1 MTHTYI
7 HTIKQSLMYT
17 ERLTLYSCISPPNDA
32 YLHTYNRTIFAY
44 FFTTSTG
51 KHMDIKNQ
59 NSRNLTRSST
69 STGSTGTSSS
79 TGTVLDTDM
88 LYLLKSQDLG

>member
-1 MTHTYI
+1 MTYI
-7 HTIKQSLMYT
+7 HTI
-17 ERLTLYSCISPPNDA
+17 I
-32 YLHTYNRTIFAY
+32 AY

-69 STGSTGTSSS
+69 STSTGGTGTSS
-79 TGTVLDTDM
+79 TGTVLDADM